1 MSSLTTTSINTAN
14 GATPLTIG
22 TGNTSGPAIVISSG
36 TDVAIRANTSAN
48 VFIANSSGIRAN
60 AAVTIANTLTV
71 ANTLSVSGQTTLN
84 TVATG
89 ANFAGNTTLA
99 NVVAT
104 TITSTNTVVTSNS
117 LTLGTSSI
125 ATSGH
130 SRLPNGLLLQWGT
143 TASIGTSAGGTT
155 TTFPTAF
162 ATGTSPY
169 SVVLT
174 PISASGASL
183 RVTSANATS
192 FTANASAATTAYYMA
207 IGLGS

>member
-14 GATPLTIG
+14 GSTPLTIG
-22 TGNTSGPAIVISSG
+22 TGNSSGPAIVISSG
-36 TDVAIRANTSAN
+36 TNVTIVANTTAN
-48 VFIANSSGIRAN
+48 VFIANSSGLRAN
-60 AAVTIANTLTV
+60 AAVTVANTLTV
-71 ANTLSVSGQTTLN
+71 TGQTTLN

-104 TITSTNTVVTSNS
+104 TITSTNAVISSNS
-117 LTLGTSSI
+117 LTFGTSSI

-143 TASIGTSAGGTT
+143 TASIATSGTT
-155 TTFPTAF
+155 VTFPIAF

-174 PISASGASL
+174 SVSATASF
-183 RVTSANATS
+183 RVN
-192 FTANASAATTAYYMA
+192 TANSTAFIANSSAASTAYYMA
-207 IGLGS
+207 IGLGT